1 MLNADLKELSWL
13 MIGAGKHRE
22 EEAFRRYGREAV
34 GKLTMPKCRE
44 LLLDPVA
51 TADGQSYE
59 RTAIE
64 RWLTDHDTSRATGA
78 QLSHK
83 TLICLRTLVD
93 TNGNGSKLKNARE
106 LEEAVQPGGEVH
118 NSLPAKG

>member
-83 TLICLRTLVD
+83 TLICLHFSTQM
-93 TNGNGSKLKNARE
+93 GM
-106 LEEAVQPGGEVH
+106 VQ
-118 NSLPAKG
+118 N